1 MAIFNS
7 YVSWPEGR
15 NNGDFL
21 HGLHL
26 RDMDL
31 LLNQSSKP
39 RSQHDSNLEEHR
51 HKWQDDD

>member
-7 YVSWPEGR
+7 YVSLPEGR

-31 LLNQSSKP
+31 LLNQSSKL